1 MNNLELKKTA
11 NELIHIGC
19 PIPFDIEMF
28 LGQLEMLLKACYANS
43 KEIRDIVASMVSTYH
58 PAGENGSEYK
68 GRAYKE
74 QIKEIE

>member
-1 MNNLELKKTA
+1 
-11 NELIHIGC
+11 
-19 PIPFDIEMF
+19 
-28 LGQLEMLLKACYANS
+28 MLLKACYANS

-68 GRAYKE
+68 EAAYKE